1 VPCYNGDAHLLFGL
15 LAQQDLAGRVKHCGN
30 KGRACVLVCT
40 LINPF
45 WWLPS
50 VAVRTGLAA
59 VAGADL
65 HGTVFTL
72 NPDGRHSV
80 VPGANVTL
88 SGPSF
93 SKQTIS
99 DDQGRY
105 SFTAVPVGTYQID
118 AKAPGLTGSGAVT
131 VLLGA
136 VVEAA
141 VRLRVEAIKQS
152 VTVTASVESAPSE
165 TSAQSVTIHTSTVD
179 NAPNKN
185 ERFEELLPL
194 VPGVVR
200 GPDGRLNLKGASST
214 QASWL
219 VNSANVTDPA
229 TGDKAMN
236 LPIDVVSSV
245 KVISNP
251 YDPEY
256 GRFTGAISSVETRTS
271 NFDKF
276 HFSIQNLVPRPRK
289 RGGDFVGVG
298 ALTPRLTLTG
308 PLYRDKIAFTQS
320 FEYRFVRTPVESLPA
335 LRRDTKLESFDS
347 FTQFDLNI
355 SSKQTAT
362 VSFAVFPQKLDYL
375 GLNTFTPQP
384 STPDLHS
391 RGYQASFQHRYVA
404 DSGGVLISQFSY
416 KRFDA
421 DVFPNGTD
429 PYRLLVETTE
439 GGFFN
444 RQKRQTHSVA
454 WQEIYQLSPKQF
466 WGSHQLKFG
475 IDYSH
480 NTYDGRQQFSP
491 VDIVGVAG
499 YPLERIRFDAPSAFS
514 IHQNEIAWFAGDQWT
529 VGPRL
534 AFDLGLRVDRDSI
547 TDATNVAPRAGFTLA
562 LTRDRK
568 TLLKAGGG
576 LFYDR
581 VPLNAPA
588 FPFFPGRTLQMLD
601 PGGPVT
607 SSRPH
612 LNEIT
617 GNLRNPRSEVWNA
630 EIDRQVFD
638 NLLIRVVFQQRNTVD
653 NLVLNP
659 ITSPAANTLSLASR
673 GREFYREFQITGRYQ
688 VHHSTINASYV
699 RSRAF
704 GDLNDFTQ
712 FFGNDPVA
720 VIRANQR
727 GRLGFDSPN
736 RFLAWG
742 EIAAP
747 WKITL
752 MPVFDMHTGFP
763 YSVENQRREFVG
775 PRNSLRFPCFESVDL
790 QVQREIRLPMF
801 KERKAKVG
809 FGVFNLLDHNNPR
822 DVQSDLDSY
831 RFGDFF
837 NPVVR
842 TFRAKFV
849 LEF

>member
-1 VPCYNGDAHLLFGL
+1 VPCYNGDAHLLFGV
-15 LAQQDLAGRVKHCGN
+15 LAHQDLAGRVKRCGN
-30 KGRACVLVCT
+30 RGRVCVLICT

-45 WWLPS
+45 WWLPI
-50 VAVRTGLAA
+50 VAVRTALAA
-59 VAGADL
+59 VAGGDL
-65 HGTVFTL
+65 QGTVFTL
-72 NPDGRHSV
+72 NPDGRHLV
-80 VPGANVTL
+80 VAGANVTL

-99 DDQGRY
+99 NEQGRY

-118 AKAPGLTGSGAVT
+118 AKAPGLNGSGAVT

-136 VVEAA
+136 VVEVA
-141 VRLRVEAIKQS
+141 VRLEVEAIKQS
-152 VTVTASVESAPSE
+152 VTVNGDDKSAIQKDPSDQ
-165 TSAQSVTIHTSTVD
+165 TVISGPTILL
-179 NAPNKN
+179 APNKN

-214 QASWL
+214 QAGWL
-219 VNSANVTDPA
+219 VNSVNVTDPA

-251 YDPEY
+251 YDPAY

-276 HFSIQNLVPRPRK
+276 HFSIQNLLPRPRK
-289 RGGDFVGVG
+289 RGGDFVGIE
-298 ALTPRLTLTG
+298 AFTPRLTLTG
-308 PLYRDKIAFTQS
+308 PLYKDKIAFTQS
-320 FEYRFVRTPVESLPA
+320 FEYRFVRTPVESLPP
-335 LRRDTKLESFDS
+335 LQRDTKLESFDS
-347 FTQFDLNI
+347 FSQFDLNI
-355 SSKQTAT
+355 SSKQTAS
-362 VSFAVFPQKLDYL
+362 VAFAVFPQKLDYL
-375 GLNTFTPQP
+375 RLNTFTPQP

-391 RGYQASFQHRYVA
+391 RGYQASFQHRYVT
-404 DSGGVLISQFSY
+404 DSAGVLISQFSY

-421 DVFPNGTD
+421 DVFPNSTD

-444 RQKRQTHSVA
+444 RQNRQTHSVA

-466 WGSHQLKFG
+466 WGSHQIKFG

-499 YPLERIRFDAPSAFS
+499 YPLERIQFGAPSAFS

-529 VGPRL
+529 IGPRL
-534 AFDLGLRVDRDSI
+534 TLDLGLRVDRDSV

-562 LTRDRK
+562 VTRDRK
-568 TLLKAGGG
+568 TLLKAGVG

-601 PGGPVT
+601 PAGAVS
-607 SSRPH
+607 SSRPY
-612 LNEIT
+612 LNEIS

-630 EIDRQVFD
+630 EIDRQVLE
-638 NLLIRVVFQQRNTVD
+638 NLIIRVAFQQRNTVD

-659 ITSPAANTLSLASR
+659 ITSPAAETLALASR
-673 GREFYREFQITGRYQ
+673 GREVYREFQITGRYQ
-688 VHHSTINASYV
+688 GHHGTINVSYV
-699 RSRAF
+699 RSRSF

-712 FFGNDPVA
+712 FFGNDPLA
-720 VIRANQR
+720 VIQANQR

-736 RFLAWG
+736 RLLAWG

-747 WKITL
+747 WKLML
-752 MPVFDMHTGFP
+752 MPVFDLHTGFP
-763 YSVENQRREFVG
+763 YSVENQLREFVG
-775 PRNSLRFPCFESVDL
+775 PRNTLRFPRFESVDL
-790 QVQREIRLPMF
+790 QVQREIHLPVF

-809 FGVFNLLDHNNPR
+809 FGVFNLFNHFNAQ
-822 DVQSDLDSY
+822 DVQADMDSY
-831 RFGDFF
+831 RFGGFF
-837 NPVVR
+837 SPVPR
-842 TFRAKFV
+842 TFRGKFV

>member
-1 VPCYNGDAHLLFGL
+1 MRMTAMALVLVAL
-15 LAQQDLAGRVKHCGN
+15 LASPCLSKSGPEAAG
-30 KGRACVLVCT
+30 T
-40 LINPF
+40 
-45 WWLPS
+45 
-50 VAVRTGLAA
+50 VR
-59 VAGADL
+59 
-65 HGTVFTL
+65 GTVFTSD
-72 NPDGRHSV
+72 PDGGHSV
-80 VPGANVTL
+80 LPYAT
-88 SGPSF
+88 
-93 SKQTIS
+93 
-99 DDQGRY
+99 
-105 SFTAVPVGTYQID
+105 
-118 AKAPGLTGSGAVT
+118 
-131 VLLGA
+131 
-136 VVEAA
+136 
-141 VRLRVEAIKQS
+141 VRLEGPATRETQSDKQGAYIFESVTPGPYVVTATAPRLKATTNVQVEPGSALVVPLQVRVDMVTSS
-152 VTVTASVESAPSE
+152 VTVKASTDPDPSE
-165 TSAQSVTIHTSTVD
+165 TSAESVTINGSTID
-179 NAPNKN
+179 AAPNKN

-214 QASWL
+214 QAGWL
-219 VNSANVTDPA
+219 VNSASVTDPA
-229 TGDKAMN
+229 TGDRAMN

-245 KVISNP
+245 KVLSNP

-256 GRFTGAISSVETRTS
+256 GRFTGAISRVETRTS

-276 HFSIQNLVPRPRK
+276 HLSVQNLLPRPRK
-289 RGGDFVGVG
+289 RGGNFIGIG
-298 ALTPRLTLTG
+298 AFTPRLTLTG
-308 PLYRDKIAFTQS
+308 PLYKDKIAFTQS
-320 FEYRFVRTPVESLPA
+320 FEYRFVRTPVESLPP
-335 LRRDTKLESFDS
+335 LQRDMKLESFDS

-375 GLNTFTPQP
+375 GLNTFTPQS
-384 STPDLHS
+384 STPDLHT
-391 RGYQASFQHRYVA
+391 RGYQASFQHRYVT

-421 DVFPNGTD
+421 DVFPNSTD

-444 RQKRQTHSVA
+444 RQKRQTDSTA
-454 WQEIYQLSPKQF
+454 WQEIYQLSSKQL
-466 WGSHQLKFG
+466 WGRHQLKFG

-480 NTYDGRQQFSP
+480 NTYDGRQRFSP

-499 YPLERIRFDAPSAFS
+499 YPLERIRFGAPSAFS
-514 IHQNEIAWFAGDQWT
+514 IHQNEIAWFVGDQWT
-529 VGPRL
+529 VGQRL

-568 TLLKAGGG
+568 TLLRAGGG

-588 FPFFPGRTLQMLD
+588 FPFLPDRMLQML
-601 PGGPVT
+601 GPAGAVT
-607 SSRPH
+607 SSRPY

-617 GNLRNPRSEVWNA
+617 GSLRNPRSEVWNA
-630 EIDRQVFD
+630 EIDRQVLE
-638 NLLIRVVFQQRNTVD
+638 NLLIRVAFQQRNTVD
-653 NLVLNP
+653 NLALNP
-659 ITSPAANTLSLASR
+659 ITSPAANTLWLASR
-673 GREFYREFQITGRYQ
+673 GREFYREFQITGKYQ

-712 FFGNDPVA
+712 FFGNDAVA

-736 RFLAWG
+736 RLLAWG

-747 WKITL
+747 WKLTL
-752 MPVFDMHTGFP
+752 MPVFDVHTGFP

-775 PRNSLRFPCFESVDL
+775 PRNTLRFPRFESVDL

-809 FGVFNLLDHNNPR
+809 FGVFNLFNHYNPR

-831 RFGDFF
+831 RFGAFL

-842 TFRAKFV
+842 TFRGKFV

>member
-1 VPCYNGDAHLLFGL
+1 M
-15 LAQQDLAGRVKHCGN
+15 
-30 KGRACVLVCT
+30 

-59 VAGADL
+59 VAGGDL

-80 VPGANVTL
+80 VPSAHVTL
-88 SGPSF
+88 SGWSF

-141 VRLRVEAIKQS
+141 VRLQVEAIKQS
-152 VTVTASVESAPSE
+152 VTITASVEPAPSE
-165 TSAQSVTIHTSTVD
+165 ISAQSVTIHTSTVD

-194 VPGVVR
+194 VPGIIR

-214 QASWL
+214 QAGWL
-219 VNSANVTDPA
+219 VNSVNVTDPA

-271 NFDKF
+271 NFNKF
-276 HFSIQNLVPRPRK
+276 HLSIQNLFPRPRK
-289 RGGDFVGVG
+289 RGGDVVGIE
-298 ALTPRLTLTG
+298 AFTPRLTLTG
-308 PLYRDKIAFTQS
+308 PLYKDKIAFTQS
-320 FEYRFVRTPVESLPA
+320 FEYRFIRTPVESLPP
-335 LRRDTKLESFDS
+335 LQRDTKLQSFDS

-375 GLNTFTPQP
+375 GLNTFTSQP

-391 RGYQASFQHRYVA
+391 RGYQASFQHRYLT
-404 DSGGVLISQFSY
+404 DSAGVLILQFSY

-421 DVFPNGTD
+421 DVLPNSTD

-444 RQKRQTHSVA
+444 RQNRQTHSVA
-454 WQEIYQLSPKQF
+454 WQEIYQLSPKRF

-499 YPLERIRFDAPSAFS
+499 YPLERIQFGAPSAFS

-529 VGPRL
+529 IGPRL

-562 LTRDRK
+562 VTRDRK
-568 TLLKAGGG
+568 TLLKGGGG

-588 FPFFPGRTLQMLD
+588 FPFFPGRMLQMLNAA
-601 PGGPVT
+601 GPVT
-607 SSRPH
+607 SSRPY

-617 GNLRNPRSEVWNA
+617 GSLRNPRSEVWNA
-630 EIDRQVFD
+630 EIDRQVLD
-638 NLLIRVVFQQRNTVD
+638 TLIIRVAFQQRNTVD
-653 NLVLNP
+653 NLVLSP
-659 ITSPAANTLSLASR
+659 ITQLAAATLALASR

-688 VHHSTINASYV
+688 VHHSTINTSYV
-699 RSRAF
+699 RSRSF

-712 FFGNDPVA
+712 FFGNDPLA
-720 VIRANQR
+720 VIQANQR

-736 RFLAWG
+736 RLLAWG

-747 WKITL
+747 WKLTL
-752 MPVFDMHTGFP
+752 MPVFDLHTGFP
-763 YSVENQRREFVG
+763 YSVENQLREFVG
-775 PRNSLRFPCFESVDL
+775 PRNTLRFPRFESIDL
-790 QVQREIRLPMF
+790 QVQREIHLPVF
-801 KERKAKVG
+801 KDRKAKIG
-809 FGVFNLLDHNNPR
+809 FAVFNLFNHFNAR
-822 DVQSDLDSY
+822 DVQADMGSY
-831 RFGDFF
+831 RFGGFF
-837 NPVVR
+837 NPVPR
-842 TFRAKFV
+842 TFRGKFV

>member
-1 VPCYNGDAHLLFGL
+1 MALVLITLFTSRCLSKSVPEA
-15 LAQQDLAGRVKHCGN
+15 
-30 KGRACVLVCT
+30 
-40 LINPF
+40 
-45 WWLPS
+45 
-50 VAVRTGLAA
+50 TGTIR
-59 VAGADL
+59 GA
-65 HGTVFTL
+65 VFTSD
-72 NPDGRHSV
+72 PDGGHSV
-80 VPGANVTL
+80 LPYAIVRLEGPATRETQSDKQGAYIFELVKPGPYV
-88 SGPSF
+88 
-93 SKQTIS
+93 I
-99 DDQGRY
+99 
-105 SFTAVPVGTYQID
+105 TAT
-118 AKAPGLTGSGAVT
+118 ASGLTGTTNVT
-131 VLLGA
+131 VKPNGVSVIPLQ
-136 VVEAA
+136 VSIAA
-141 VRLRVEAIKQS
+141 VKTT
-152 VTVTASVESAPSE
+152 VTVTASAEPAPSE
-165 TSAQSVTIHTSTVD
+165 TSAQTVTINTSTVD
-179 NAPNKN
+179 AAPNKS

-214 QASWL
+214 QAGWL
-219 VNSANVTDPA
+219 VNSANVIDPA
-229 TGDKAMN
+229 TGDRAMN

-256 GRFTGAISSVETRTS
+256 GRFTGAISSVETRMS

-276 HFSIQNLVPRPRK
+276 HFSIQNLLPRPRK
-289 RGGDFVGVG
+289 RGGDFVGIG
-298 ALTPRLTLTG
+298 AFTPRLTLTG
-308 PLYRDKIAFTQS
+308 PLYKDKLAFTQS
-320 FEYRFVRTPVESLPA
+320 FEYRFVRTPVESLPP
-335 LRRDTKLESFDS
+335 LRRDTQLESFDS

-362 VSFAVFPQKLDYL
+362 VSFALFPQKLDYL
-375 GLNTFTPQP
+375 GLDTFTPQP

-391 RGYQASFQHRYVA
+391 RGYQVSLQHRYVT

-421 DVFPNGTD
+421 DVFPNSPD

-439 GGFFN
+439 GGFFS
-444 RQKRQTHSVA
+444 RQKRQTDGAA
-454 WQEIYQLSPKQF
+454 WQEIYQLSSKQF
-466 WGSHQLKFG
+466 WGRHQLKFG
-475 IDYSH
+475 IDYSR

-499 YPLERIRFDAPSAFS
+499 YPLERIRFGAPSAFS
-514 IHQNEIAWFAGDQWT
+514 IRQAETAWFAGDQWT
-529 VGPRL
+529 IAPRL
-534 AFDLGLRVDRDSI
+534 AFDLGLRLDRDSI

-568 TLLKAGGG
+568 TLLRAGGG

-601 PGGPVT
+601 PAGLVT
-607 SSRPH
+607 RSRPYM
-612 LNEIT
+612 NKIT

-630 EIDRQVFD
+630 EIDRQVLD
-638 NLLIRVVFQQRNTVD
+638 NLLIRVAFQQRNTVD

-659 ITSPAANTLSLASR
+659 ISSSAVNTLSLASR

-688 VHHSTINASYV
+688 AHHSTINASYV

-712 FFGNDPVA
+712 FFENDPVA
-720 VIRANQR
+720 VIRANQH
-727 GRLGFDSPN
+727 GRLDFDSPN

-747 WKITL
+747 WRLTL
-752 MPVFDMHTGFP
+752 TPVFDLHTGFP

-775 PRNSLRFPCFESVDL
+775 PRNTLRFPRFESVDL

-809 FGVFNLLDHNNPR
+809 FGVFNLFNHYNPR

-831 RFGDFF
+831 RFGDFL

-842 TFRAKFV
+842 TFRGKFV